1 MPKIPT
7 KSPPEKSPPE
17 KSPPHPPLTKK
28 QKDEIVAIVTV
39 GCSRK
44 IAARY
49 IGCTQDF
56 IRRTAKKDPA
66 FAEALQHADLQAE
79 ITSMK
84 SVNAAA
90 RQERYWKA
98 ATWILER
105 KNPED
110 YRLRSPGTFTPDQ
123 LKFILERLS
132 EIITEE
138 VKSPAYRKRVL
149 ARLDEF
155 LKKLS

>member
-7 KSPPEKSPPE
+7 KSPPTQKSA
-17 KSPPHPPLTKK
+17 PHPPLTQK

-56 IRRTAKKDPA
+56 IRRTAKKDPK
-66 FAEALQHADLQAE
+66 FAESLQRADLQAE

-110 YRLRSPGTFTPDQ
+110 YRLRPPGTFTPEQ
-123 LKFILERLS
+123 LKFIMERLS
-132 EIITEE
+132 EIIAEE
-138 VKSPAYRKRVL
+138 VKSPAYRKRIL
-149 ARLDEF
+149 ARLDE
-155 LKKLS
+155 LMKKL

>member
-7 KSPPEKSPPE
+7 KSPPTPKSA
-17 KSPPHPPLTKK
+17 PHPPLTQK

-56 IRRTAKKDPA
+56 IRRTAKKDPK
-66 FAEALQHADLQAE
+66 FAESLQRADLQAE

-110 YRLRSPGTFTPDQ
+110 YRLRPPGTFTPEQ
-123 LKFILERLS
+123 LKFIMERLS
-132 EIITEE
+132 EIIAEE
-138 VKSPAYRKRVL
+138 VKSPAYR
-149 ARLDEF
+149 
-155 LKKLS
+155 